1 MKYSKAKPSSTN
13 ILLIFSISSLAFII
27 CVFFQLFVGIKSWGD
42 DIKSQMKMYVYMEDS
57 LTSQQLV
64 ESFKLLSKKPYIETV
79 GTKKEIS
86 FVSKDKIAADFL
98 KSNHENYQDLLGEDN
113 PFKNLFV
120 LSISDEHKSGN
131 SFKKIADE
139 LKAFPGVYEIS
150 YPNAFLDSFLSK
162 IKHVGWIILVF
173 IILLSGFIYLQVSN
187 YIRLHIHSNRV
198 LIKTMQLLGSTNS
211 FIRKPYLLNS
221 LVLGLLGGGLGYVIS
236 NGVFYYFIQSLPET
250 GFLFFDVSNQLKLFL
265 LAVLS
270 SSLFSLISTFFSLNR
285 YLKIQH
291 TNLF

>member
-13 ILLIFSISSLAFII
+13 LLLIFSISSLAFII

-42 DIKSQMKMYVYMEDS
+42 DIKSQMKIYVYMEDS
-57 LTSQQLV
+57 LNSQQLI
-64 ESFKLLSKKPYIETV
+64 ESYKLLAKKPFV
-79 GTKKEIS
+79 QNLGSKKEIA

-113 PFKNLFV
+113 PFKNLFI
-120 LSISDEHKSGN
+120 LSISEEFKSGK
-131 SFKKIADE
+131 SFEKIAAE
-139 LKAFPGVYEIS
+139 LKNFPGVYEVT

-173 IILLSGFIYLQVSN
+173 IVLLSAFIYLQLSN
-187 YIRLHIHSNRV
+187 YIRLNIHSNRV
-198 LIKTMQLLGSTNS
+198 LIKTMQLLGSTNA

-221 LVLGLLGGGLGYVIS
+221 LLLGLFGGGLGYLVS

-250 GFLFFDVSNQLKLFL
+250 SFLFFDINNQLQLFL

-270 SSLFSLISTFFSLNR
+270 SSLFSVISTYFSLNR